1 MLGFLF
7 IINQHTA
14 QPTNETQKLS
24 RDSGNKN
31 VMLQLP
37 TGGGKTAVTAQICKD
52 GYQNG
57 RRVLVLAHREELVKQ
72 AAKHISNA
80 IGAEV
85 GIIKAGIDPN
95 YDLQIQVASV
105 QTIINKFDK
114 VGDFNLVICDEA
126 HHSTANTYKAIYNR
140 YHTAKLLGVTATP
153 IRLNGKGFKDLFD
166 DLVTSLTTQQ
176 LIELGHLSKF
186 KLYAAQ
192 KQMNFEGVG
201 KKLGEYSQA
210 EIAEINDP
218 TELAGDV
225 VASYERYAKGSQ
237 CLVFAT
243 SVEHSQAIAKAYN
256 QNDIKAIHLDGS
268 TPSSERA
275 QALADFVD
283 KKVQVIS
290 NCSLFGEGLDI
301 PALETVQIA
310 RRTASVGLHLQ
321 MLGRVLRVAEGKE
334 HAIIIDH
341 TDNWKRLG
349 LPTKPRNWSLKGVKD
364 DKPQELEIDE
374 ETEEVIVKEND
385 EKLSMIPIVND
396 NIILNEI
403 LTPNTEAEMWEY
415 EFNQLVH
422 TLEQRG
428 YKPSWLV
435 YRLQEIKPPLVIW
448 RLAAKYC
455 GYHWKFA
462 DHKFEDQQRKSQQIL
477 ELV

>member
-1 MLGFLF
+1 MQLRDY
-7 IINQHTA
+7 QETA
-14 QPTNETQKLS
+14 IEDIYGSFRK
-24 RDSGNKN
+24 GNKN

-37 TGGGKTAVTAQICKD
+37 TGGGKTIVTAKICKD

-72 AAKHISNA
+72 AAAKIEQA
-80 IGAEV
+80 IGSPVV
-85 GIIKAGIDPN
+85 GIIKSGIVPDYNLPV
-95 YDLQIQVASV
+95 QVASV
-105 QTIINKFDK
+105 QTIVKRLAAIDNFH
-114 VGDFNLVICDEA
+114 LIICDEA
-126 HHSTANTYKAIYNR
+126 HHSTANTYRAIYDR
-140 YHTAKLLGVTATP
+140 FHAAKLLGVTATP

-176 LIELGHLSKF
+176 LIEMGHLSKF
-186 KLYAAQ
+186 KLFAYE
-192 KQMNFEGVG
+192 KQMKFDGVS

-210 EIAEINDP
+210 EIAEMNDP

-243 SVEHSQAIAKAYN
+243 SVEHSIAIADAYN
-256 QNDIKAIHLDGS
+256 DRGIKAIHLDGT
-268 TPSSERA
+268 TPSSERS
-275 QALADFVD
+275 QALADFID

-349 LPTKPRNWSLKGVKD
+349 LPTKPRRWSLKGVKD
-364 DKPQELEIDE
+364 DKPQELEVDE
-374 ETEEVIVKEND
+374 ETDEVIEVIIDDD
-385 EKLSMIPIVND
+385 EKLSTLPIVND
-396 NIILNEI
+396 YLHLNEI
-403 LTPNTEAEMWEY
+403 LTPTNEVEMWEY
-415 EFNQLVH
+415 EFRQLVH

-435 YRLQEIKPPLVIW
+435 YRLQEIEPPLAIW
-448 RLAAKYC
+448 RMAAKYC

-462 DHKFEDQQRKSQQIL
+462 DHKFADQQNKSQQVL

>member
-1 MLGFLF
+1 MEL
-7 IINQHTA
+7 
-14 QPTNETQKLS
+14 
-24 RDSGNKN
+24 RDYQEKAIDDIYSSFRKGNKN

-37 TGGGKTAVTAQICKD
+37 TGAGKTVVTAKICKD

-80 IGAEV
+80 IGSPVV

-105 QTIINKFDK
+105 QTIIKRLDAIDHFH
-114 VGDFNLVICDEA
+114 LVITDEA
-126 HHSTANTYKAIYNR
+126 HHSTANTYRAIYDR
-140 YHTAKLLGVTATP
+140 FHAAKLLGVTATP

-186 KLYAAQ
+186 KLFASQ
-192 KQMNFEGVG
+192 KQMNFDGVG

-210 EIAEINDP
+210 DIAEINDP

-243 SVEHSQAIAKAYN
+243 SVEHSIAIADAYN
-256 QNDIKAIHLDGS
+256 DRGIKAIHLDGT
-268 TPSSERA
+268 TPTKERS
-275 QALADFVD
+275 QALADFVA
-283 KKVQVIS
+283 KKIQVMT

-334 HAIIIDH
+334 YAIIIDH

-349 LPTKPRNWSLKGVKD
+349 LPTKPRSWSLKGVKD

-374 ETEEVIVKEND
+374 ETDEVIVKENE

-396 NIILNEI
+396 DIILNQI
-403 LTPNTEAEMWEY
+403 LTPNTEVEMWEY
-415 EFNQLVH
+415 EFKQLVY
-422 TLEQRG
+422 TLEQQG
-428 YKPSWLV
+428 YKSGWLV
-435 YRLQEIKPPLVIW
+435 FRLAELRPPLAVW
-448 RLAAKYC
+448 RMCAKYC
-455 GYHWKFA
+455 GHHWKWA
-462 DHKFEDQQRKSQQIL
+462 DHRFEDQEKTVQQVL